1 VLTREEAK
9 RLVYGEINA
18 STSSIPDEEELVIL
32 DDLTIEKPWG
42 WVFFCNSRQFAE
54 TGNFMDSLLGNAPYI
69 VDRHT
74 GDLLVTGTAYEIE
87 YYIERYEKTGDP
99 HG

>member
-9 RLVYGEINA
+9 RLVYREIHA
-18 STSSIPDEEELVIL
+18 SSSSVPDEEELVIL

-42 WVFFCNSRQFAE
+42 WVFFYNSRRFAE
-54 TGNFMDSLLGNAPYI
+54 SRDFMDSLLGNAPYI
-69 VDRHT
+69 VNRHT
-74 GDLLVTGTAYEIE
+74 GELFVTGTAYEIE